1 MRLHIK
7 VDSPPAVSFWNG
19 ANVLPYKIHGRAH
32 HTICMEEAESPPTSH
47 TKYMGTSPGAGGKST
62 APLGTSGG
70 TASRGR
76 CLRVHAECN
85 GQE

>member
-1 MRLHIK
+1 MFCHTKYMGEHIIQFVWERPK
-7 VDSPPAVSFWNG
+7 A
-19 ANVLPYKIHGRAH
+19 
-32 HTICMEEAESPPTSH
+32 PPTSH
-47 TKYMGTSPGAGGKST
+47 TKYMGTTPGAGGKRT
-62 APLGTSGG
+62 APSGTSGG